1 MNRVV
6 CVMPGKVVSV
16 MLVTLALF
24 LFANVPAARATDMAA
39 PAATEMP
46 ADAAHE
52 PVTGEAEQG
61 MAMEEHKGGLPQLN
75 FATYPRQIFWLVII
89 FAVLFTFMSK
99 KTLPEISGTLQ
110 KRVSHIS
117 STIDAAKRQKETAEK
132 LKQDYETGLENAR
145 IDAQDAFASVEK
157 AIKDKSEKESKAFQ
171 DRASAEIERTE
182 AEISKAKT
190 AAMEDMQHLA
200 AEIAS
205 KAAEKIIGVET
216 DIDQAKTVVRSLKA
230 KAA

>member
-52 PVTGEAEQG
+52 PVAGEVEGA
-61 MAMEEHKGGLPQLN
+61 AAEEHKGGLPQLN

-110 KRVSHIS
+110 KRASHIS

-182 AEISKAKT
+182 AEIYKAKT